1 MPTLTEGKHPLEF
14 VLTEGNGN
22 ISRDEVTIAAAA
34 AAILPGTL
42 LGRIAATGFMIPY
55 LNGAVDGSQA
65 AVAIACYAVPNLA
78 VNQKA
83 TVISRDAEV
92 MESELTG
99 LDTPAR
105 ADLLAV
111 GIIVR

>member
-34 AAILPGTL
+34 GAIVPGTL
-42 LGRIAATGFMIPY
+42 LGKITASGKYVAYANAAI
-55 LNGAVDGSQA
+55 DGSEVA
-65 AVAIACYAVPNLA
+65 AAIACYAIPDLA
-78 VNQKA
+78 ADQKA
-83 TVISRDAEV
+83 TVISRHAEV
-92 MESELTG
+92 MEAGLTG

-111 GIIVR
+111 AIVVR